1 MKAEQLRKS
10 ILQLAIQGKL
20 VPQDP
25 ADEPASV
32 LLERIRAE
40 KQSLIKQGK
49 IKKDKGDSVIFKGDD
64 NCYYEKTGSEVKNIT
79 DEIPFD
85 IPDSWCW
92 IRLSSL
98 SSISAGGTPERG
110 NPNYW
115 ANGTIP
121 WLKISDIT
129 SSKKF
134 VNSCTEYITDEGM
147 QNSSA
152 KILPKGTILY
162 TIFATIGEVG
172 ILGINASC
180 NQAIAG
186 IQTYLR
192 SIDGYLYYY
201 LVNLQDFMKSISK
214 GCAQF
219 NINQKILKEAFV
231 PLPPLAEQE
240 RIVAEIEK
248 FEPLIAE
255 YDKLEQQATKLD
267 GEIYDKLK
275 KSILQHAIQGKL
287 VPQDSNDEPAA
298 VLLERIRAE
307 KKAQLGK
314 KYVESYIYKGDDNCY
329 YEKVGS
335 ETKNIAD
342 EIPFDIPDSWKWTR
356 LKSFINVVSARRVHK
371 SDWKS
376 DGVPFYRA
384 REIAKLAAYN
394 KVNNE
399 LFISE
404 ELFNTYKQSGIP
416 QENDL
421 MVTAVGTIGKTY
433 IVNNTD
439 RFYYKDASVICFE
452 NRYGVNA
459 FWIKNIMDS
468 PYMCEQIKTLS
479 AGTTVNT
486 ITIEKA
492 NEYLIPI
499 PPLAEQKRIVEQIN
513 VIFSKLKDE
522 I

>member
-1 MKAEQLRKS
+1 M
-10 ILQLAIQGKL
+10 
-20 VPQDP
+20 
-25 ADEPASV
+25 
-32 LLERIRAE
+32 
-40 KQSLIKQGK
+40 
-49 IKKDKGDSVIFKGDD
+49 
-64 NCYYEKTGSEVKNIT
+64 GSETKNIT

-85 IPDSWCW
+85 IPNSW
-92 IRLSSL
+92 
-98 SSISAGGTPERG
+98 E
-110 NPNYW
+110 W
-115 ANGTIP
+115 A
-121 WLKISDIT
+121 
-129 SSKKF
+129 
-134 VNSCTEYITDEGM
+134 
-147 QNSSA
+147 
-152 KILPKGTILY
+152 
-162 TIFATIGEVG
+162 
-172 ILGINASC
+172 
-180 NQAIAG
+180 
-186 IQTYLR
+186 
-192 SIDGYLYYY
+192 
-201 LVNLQDFMKSISK
+201 
-214 GCAQF
+214 
-219 NINQKILKEAFV
+219 
-231 PLPPLAEQE
+231 
-240 RIVAEIEK
+240 
-248 FEPLIAE
+248 
-255 YDKLEQQATKLD
+255 
-267 GEIYDKLK
+267 
-275 KSILQHAIQGKL
+275 
-287 VPQDSNDEPAA
+287 
-298 VLLERIRAE
+298 
-307 KKAQLGK
+307 
-314 KYVESYIYKGDDNCY
+314 
-329 YEKVGS
+329 
-335 ETKNIAD
+335 
-342 EIPFDIPDSWKWTR
+342 R

-394 KVNNE
+394 EVNNE

-479 AGTTVNT
+479 SGTTVNT

-499 PPLAEQKRIVEQIN
+499 PPLVEQKRIVDQIN